1 MAKFHLTPLALS
13 SMQLIGEYTESQWG
27 IAQRNKYLKELDNTF
42 HELANSP
49 KLGKLR
55 NEIKQGMRSYQQGKH
70 VIFYMVEP
78 EQIVVLNILHESM
91 LPELRF

>member
-1 MAKFHLTPLALS
+1 M
-13 SMQLIGEYTESQWG
+13 G
-27 IAQRNKYLKELDNTF
+27 IAQRNKYLKELDNAF
-42 HELANSP
+42 HELADSP

-55 NEIKQGMRSYQQGKH
+55 SEIKQGMRSYQQGKH

-78 EQIVVLNILHESM
+78 EQIVVLNILHENM

>member
-1 MAKFHLTPLALS
+1 MAKFYLTPLALS
-13 SMQLIGEYTESQWG
+13 SMQLIGEYTEGKWG
-27 IAQRNKYLKELDNTF
+27 VVQRNKYLKELDNAF

-55 NEIKQGMRSYQQGKH
+55 SEIKQGMRSYQQGKH

-78 EQIVVLNILHESM
+78 GQIVVLNILHENM